1 MKKVINFVLLAASL
15 TTGFVATTQAN
26 LLDDLLKQV
35 KSERVS
41 EARLDKTRE
50 AEFLSARADKTALL
64 NKAKT
69 DLANENARNDRLTRE
84 YADNEITLAQKE
96 VELDNAT
103 GTLGEMFGVS
113 RAAAADALG
122 QISTSI
128 VSAQPEFAHR
138 GEELNKIANASEIPS
153 IADLENLWFA
163 LQTEMTESGK
173 VAEFTVDV
181 TNLDGTTSTQ
191 TITRI
196 GTFNLVSEDGY
207 LTYNDD
213 VGQVQPLPK
222 QPAGY
227 ISGTASDFF
236 ENKSG
241 YSPLYLDPSRGG
253 ILSLET
259 RKKTVQEF
267 YHEGKEVGYA
277 ITIIFVLGC
286 IIALERLIV
295 LGGMSSKMKAQEKN
309 LDKPNENNPLGRILK
324 VFYDNQSADAETL
337 ELKLDEAIL
346 RETPQVDRGV
356 NLIKMFAAIAPLM
369 GLLGTVIG
377 MIMTF
382 QTITLFG
389 TGDPKIMAGNI
400 SLALVTT
407 ALGLICALPLILIH
421 SVVAGKSKSV
431 LQKLDEQSAGLIAAI
446 AEKGSK

>member
-1 MKKVINFVLLAASL
+1 MKKVINFVMLAASL

-26 LLDDLLKQV
+26 QLDDLLKQV
-35 KSERVS
+35 KADRVS
-41 EARLDKTRE
+41 EAKLDKKRE
-50 AEFLSARADKTALL
+50 DEFKAARSDKAALL
-64 NKAKT
+64 AKAKT
-69 DLANENARNDRLTRE
+69 ELANQQARGKRLSKE
-84 YADNEITLAQKE
+84 YAANDITINQKS

-113 RAAAADALG
+113 RAAAANAYG
-122 QISTSI
+122 TISTSI
-128 VSAQPEFAHR
+128 VSAEFANR
-138 GEELNKIANASEIPS
+138 GKALNRIANSKEIPG
-153 IADLENLWFA
+153 IADLEELWFA

-173 VAEFTVDV
+173 ISQFSVDV
-181 TNLDGTTSTQ
+181 TNLDGTKSTE

-196 GTFNLVSEDGY
+196 GTFNLVSANGY
-207 LTYNDD
+207 LTYNDE

-227 ISGTASDFF
+227 ITETASSFF
-236 ENKSG
+236 GNSSG
-241 YSPLYLDPSRGG
+241 FSAVYVDPSRGG

-259 RKKTVQEF
+259 RKKTLEEF
-267 YHEGKEVGYA
+267 FHEGKEVGYA
-277 ITIIFVLGC
+277 ITVLLIIGC
-286 IIALERLIV
+286 LIALERLIV
-295 LGGMSSKMKAQEKN
+295 LGGMSSKIKAQEKN
-309 LDKPNENNPLGRILK
+309 LDKPNENNPLGRLLK

-346 RETPQVDRGV
+346 RETPKVDRGV

-421 SVVAGKSKSV
+421 SIVAGKSKSV

>member
-1 MKKVINFVLLAASL
+1 MKKLINFVSIAAMM
-15 TTGFVATTQAN
+15 TAGFAATAQAN
-26 LLDDLLKQV
+26 VLDDLLKQV
-35 KSERVS
+35 KADRVS
-41 EARLDKTRE
+41 EAKLDKKRE
-50 AEFLSARADKTALL
+50 AEFLAARADKSALL
-64 NKAKT
+64 NKAKAE
-69 DLANENARNDRLTRE
+69 LANQNARNARLTKE
-84 YADNEITLAQKE
+84 YAANEITLAQKA

-113 RAAAADALG
+113 RAAAANAFG

-128 VSAQPEFAHR
+128 VSAEFPNR
-138 GEELNKIANASEIPS
+138 GEDLNRIANAKEIPS
-153 IADLENLWFA
+153 IKDLEDLWFA
-163 LQTEMTESGK
+163 LQAEMTESGK
-173 VAEFTVDV
+173 VSQFSADV
-181 TNLDGTTSTQ
+181 TKLDGTKSTE

-196 GTFNLVSEDGY
+196 GTFNLVSANGY
-207 LTYNDD
+207 LTYNDE
-213 VGQVQPLPK
+213 VGQVQPLAK
-222 QPAGY
+222 QPDSY
-227 ISGTASDFF
+227 ISDTASDFF
-236 ENKSG
+236 GSGSG
-241 YSPLYLDPSRGG
+241 YSAVYIDPSRGG

-259 RKKTVQEF
+259 RKKTPEEF
-267 YHEGKEVGYA
+267 FHEGKEVGYA
-277 ITIIFVLGC
+277 ITVLLIIGC
-286 IIALERLIV
+286 LIALERLIV
-295 LGGMSSKMKAQEKN
+295 LGGMSSKIKAQEKN
-309 LDKPNENNPLGRILK
+309 LDKPNENNPLGRLLK

-346 RETPQVDRGV
+346 RETPKVDRGV

>member
-1 MKKVINFVLLAASL
+1 MKKVINFLSLAAIM
-15 TTGFVATTQAN
+15 TVGMVTTTQAN
-26 LLDDLLKQV
+26 SLDDLLKQV
-35 KSERVS
+35 KADRVS
-41 EARLDKTRE
+41 EAKLDKKRE
-50 AEFLSARADKTALL
+50 AEFLSARSDKQALL
-64 NKAKT
+64 NKAKNE
-69 DLANENARNDRLTRE
+69 LASQEARNKRLMKS
-84 YADNEITLAQKE
+84 YAANEITLGQKE

-113 RAAAADALG
+113 RAAAANAYG

-128 VSAQPEFAHR
+128 VSAEFPNR
-138 GEELNKIANASEIPS
+138 GAALSRIANSKEIPS
-153 IADLENLWFA
+153 LSDLEELWFA

-173 VAEFTVDV
+173 VSRFSVEV
-181 TNLDGTTSTQ
+181 TKLDGTKSTE
-191 TITRI
+191 TIIRI
-196 GTFNLVSEDGY
+196 GAFNLISETGF
-207 LTYNDD
+207 LTYNDE

-222 QPAGY
+222 QPASF
-227 ISGTASDFF
+227 IAETAADFF
-236 ENKSG
+236 TITSG
-241 YSPLYLDPSRGG
+241 YAPVYVDPSRGA
-253 ILSLET
+253 ILALET

-267 YHEGKEVGYA
+267 FHEGKEVGYA
-277 ITIIFVLGC
+277 ITVLFIVGLL
-286 IIALERLIV
+286 IAAERLIV
-295 LGGMSSKMKAQEKN
+295 LGGMTSRIKTQEKN
-309 LDKPNENNPLGRILK
+309 LDKPNENNPLGRLLK
-324 VFYDNQSADAETL
+324 VFYDNQNVDAETL

-346 RETPQVDRGV
+346 RETPKVDRGV

-389 TGDPKIMAGNI
+389 TGDPKIMAGDI

>member
-1 MKKVINFVLLAASL
+1 MKKLINFVSLAAIAATS
-15 TTGFVATTQAN
+15 FVATTQAN
-26 LLDDLLKQV
+26 TLDDLLKQV
-35 KSERVS
+35 KADRVS
-41 EARLDKTRE
+41 EAKLDKKRE
-50 AEFLSARADKTALL
+50 AEFLSDRSDKQALL
-64 NKAKT
+64 NKAKQE
-69 DLANENARNDRLTRE
+69 LADQQARNKRLTKE
-84 YADNEITLAQKE
+84 YAANEITLAQKE

-113 RAAAADALG
+113 RAAAANAFG

-128 VSAQPEFAHR
+128 VSAEFANR
-138 GEELNKIANASEIPS
+138 GEALNRVANAKTIPGLE
-153 IADLENLWFA
+153 DLEELWFA

-173 VAEFTVDV
+173 ISQFSVDV
-181 TNLDGTTSTQ
+181 TNLDGTKSTE

-196 GTFNLVSEDGY
+196 GTFNLVSANGY
-207 LTYNDD
+207 LTYNDE

-222 QPAGY
+222 QPAGF
-227 ISGTASDFF
+227 ITETATGFF
-236 ENKSG
+236 GNSSG
-241 YSPLYLDPSRGG
+241 YSAVYVDPSRGG

-259 RKKTVQEF
+259 RKKTLEEF
-267 YHEGKEVGYA
+267 FHEGKEVGYA
-277 ITIIFVLGC
+277 ITVLLIIGC
-286 IIALERLIV
+286 LIALERLIV
-295 LGGMSSKMKAQEKN
+295 LGGMSSKIRAQEKN
-309 LDKPNENNPLGRILK
+309 LDKPNENNPLGRLLK

-346 RETPQVDRGV
+346 RETPKVDRGV

-421 SVVAGKSKSV
+421 SIVAGKSKSV

>member
-1 MKKVINFVLLAASL
+1 MKKVINFVMLAASL
-15 TTGFVATTQAN
+15 STSVIATSQAN
-26 LLDDLLKQV
+26 QLDDLLKQV
-35 KSERVS
+35 KADRVS
-41 EARLDKTRE
+41 EAKLDKKRE
-50 AEFLSARADKTALL
+50 AEFLSARSDKQSLL
-64 NKAKT
+64 NKAKRE
-69 DLANENARNDRLTRE
+69 LANQEARNERLTKE
-84 YADNEITLAQKE
+84 YAANEITLAQKE
-96 VELDNAT
+96 IELANAT

-113 RAAAADALG
+113 RAAAANAFG

-128 VSAQPEFAHR
+128 VSAEFPNR
-138 GEELNKIANASEIPS
+138 GEALNRIANARKIPS
-153 IADLENLWFA
+153 ISDLEELWFA

-173 VAEFTVDV
+173 ITQFSTDV
-181 TNLDGTTSTQ
+181 TNLDGTKSTE
-191 TITRI
+191 TVTRI
-196 GTFNLVSEDGY
+196 GTFNLVSENGY
-207 LTYNDD
+207 LTYNDEI
-213 VGQVQPLPK
+213 GQVQPLPK
-222 QPAGY
+222 QPASH
-227 ISGTASDFF
+227 INDTAASFSSLT
-236 ENKSG
+236 SG
-241 YSPLYLDPSRGG
+241 YAPLYLDPSRGA

-259 RKKTVQEF
+259 RKKSWDQF

-277 ITIIFVLGC
+277 ITVLLILGC
-286 IIALERLIV
+286 LIALERLIV
-295 LGGMSSKMKAQEKN
+295 LGGMSSKISSQEKN
-309 LDKPNENNPLGRILK
+309 LDKPNENNPLGRLLK

-346 RETPQVDRGV
+346 RETPKVDRGV

>member
-1 MKKVINFVLLAASL
+1 
-15 TTGFVATTQAN
+15 
-26 LLDDLLKQV
+26 
-35 KSERVS
+35 
-41 EARLDKTRE
+41 
-50 AEFLSARADKTALL
+50 
-64 NKAKT
+64 
-69 DLANENARNDRLTRE
+69 
-84 YADNEITLAQKE
+84 
-96 VELDNAT
+96 
-103 GTLGEMFGVS
+103 MFGVS
-113 RAAAADALG
+113 RAAAANAFG

-128 VSAQPEFAHR
+128 VSAEFPNR
-138 GEELNKIANASEIPS
+138 GETLNRIANAKEIPGL
-153 IADLENLWFA
+153 ADLEELWFA
-163 LQTEMTESGK
+163 LQTEMTESGRISQ
-173 VAEFTVDV
+173 FSVDV
-181 TNLDGTTSTQ
+181 TNLDGTKSTE

-196 GTFNLVSEDGY
+196 GTFNLVSANGY
-207 LTYNDD
+207 LTYNDE

-227 ISGTASDFF
+227 ITGTASSFF
-236 ENKSG
+236 DTDSG
-241 YSPLYLDPSRGG
+241 YSAVYIDPSRGG

-259 RKKTVQEF
+259 RKKTVEEF
-267 YHEGKEVGYA
+267 FHEGKEVGYA
-277 ITIIFVLGC
+277 ITVLLIVGLL
-286 IIALERLIV
+286 IALERMIV
-295 LGGMSSKMKAQEKN
+295 LGGMSSKIKAQEKN
-309 LDKPNENNPLGRILK
+309 LDKPNENNPLGRLLK
-324 VFYDNQSADAETL
+324 VFYDNQSVDAETL

-346 RETPQVDRGV
+346 RETPKVDRGV

-421 SVVAGKSKSV
+421 SIVAGKSKSV

>member
-1 MKKVINFVLLAASL
+1 MKKVINFVLLAATMSA
-15 TTGFVATTQAN
+15 GFVASTQAN
-26 LLDDLLKQV
+26 QLDDLLKKV
-35 KSERVS
+35 KADRVS
-41 EARLDKTRE
+41 EATIDKKRE
-50 AEFLSARADKTALL
+50 AEFLSAKADKAALL
-64 NKAKT
+64 AKAKKE
-69 DLANENARNDRLTRE
+69 LADQNARNDRLTSE
-84 YADNEITLAQKE
+84 YAANEIKLAQKE
-96 VELDNAT
+96 LELDNAT

-113 RAAAADALG
+113 RAAAADAFG

-128 VSAQPEFAHR
+128 VSAEFPGR
-138 GEELNKIANASEIPS
+138 GEALNRIANAKEIPAIS
-153 IADLENLWFA
+153 DLEELWFA

-173 VAEFTVDV
+173 VSKFSVDV
-181 TNLDGTTSTQ
+181 TNLDGTKTTE

-196 GTFNLVSEDGY
+196 GTFNLVSENGY
-207 LTYNDD
+207 LTYNDE

-222 QPAGY
+222 QPAGF
-227 ISGTASDFF
+227 ITETASDFF
-236 ENKSG
+236 ETTGG
-241 YSPLYLDPSRGG
+241 YTGVYLDPSRGG

-259 RKKTVQEF
+259 RKKTVEEF
-267 YHEGKEVGYA
+267 FHEGKEVGYA
-277 ITIIFVLGC
+277 ITVLLVLGLL
-286 IIALERLIV
+286 IALERLIV
-295 LGGMSSKMKAQEKN
+295 LGGMSSKIKAQEKN
-309 LDKPNENNPLGRILK
+309 LDKPNENNPLGRLLK

-356 NLIKMFAAIAPLM
+356 GLIKMFAAIAPLM

-407 ALGLICALPLILIH
+407 ALGLICALPLILVH
-421 SVVAGKSKSV
+421 SIVAGKSKSV

>member
-1 MKKVINFVLLAASL
+1 MKKLINFVSIAAMM
-15 TTGFVATTQAN
+15 TAGFAATAQAN
-26 LLDDLLKQV
+26 VLDDLLKQV
-35 KSERVS
+35 KADRVS
-41 EARLDKTRE
+41 EAKLDKKRE
-50 AEFLSARADKTALL
+50 AEFLAARADKSALL
-64 NKAKT
+64 NKAKAE
-69 DLANENARNDRLTRE
+69 LANQNARNARLTKE
-84 YADNEITLAQKE
+84 YAANEITLAQKA

-113 RAAAADALG
+113 RAAAANAFG

-128 VSAQPEFAHR
+128 VSAEFANR
-138 GEELNKIANASEIPS
+138 GEALNRIANSKAIPS
-153 IADLENLWFA
+153 IEDLEDLWFA
-163 LQTEMTESGK
+163 LQAEMTESGK
-173 VAEFTVDV
+173 VSQFSADV
-181 TNLDGTTSTQ
+181 TKLDGTKSTE

-196 GTFNLVSEDGY
+196 GTFNLVSANGY
-207 LTYNDD
+207 LTYNDE
-213 VGQVQPLPK
+213 VGQVQPLAK
-222 QPAGY
+222 QPDSY
-227 ISGTASDFF
+227 ISDTASDFF
-236 ENKSG
+236 GTSSG
-241 YSPLYLDPSRGG
+241 YSAVYIDPSRGG

-259 RKKTVQEF
+259 RKKTPEEF
-267 YHEGKEVGYA
+267 FHEGKEVGYA
-277 ITIIFVLGC
+277 ITVLLIIGC
-286 IIALERLIV
+286 LIALERLIV
-295 LGGMSSKMKAQEKN
+295 LGGMSSKISAQEKN
-309 LDKPNENNPLGRILK
+309 LDKPNENNPLGRLLK

-346 RETPQVDRGV
+346 RETPKVDRGV

-421 SVVAGKSKSV
+421 SIVAGKSKSV

>member
-1 MKKVINFVLLAASL
+1 MKKLINFVSLAAIMTVGMVS
-15 TTGFVATTQAN
+15 TSHAN
-26 LLDDLLKQV
+26 TLDDLLKQV
-35 KSERVS
+35 KADRVS
-41 EARLDKTRE
+41 EAKLDKKRE
-50 AEFLSARADKTALL
+50 AEFMSARSDKQSLL
-64 NKAKT
+64 NKAKKE
-69 DLANENARNDRLTRE
+69 LANQNARNSRLTKE
-84 YADNEITLAQKE
+84 YAANEITMTQKS

-113 RAAAADALG
+113 RAAAADAFG

-128 VSAQPEFAHR
+128 VSAEFPNR
-138 GEELNKIANASEIPS
+138 GEELNRIANAKEIPS
-153 IADLENLWFA
+153 IEDLEDLWFA
-163 LQTEMTESGK
+163 LQTEMTQSGK
-173 VAEFTVDV
+173 VSQFSADV
-181 TNLDGTTSTQ
+181 TNLDGSKSTE

-196 GTFNLVSEDGY
+196 GAFNLVSAAGY
-207 LTYNDD
+207 LTYNDE

-236 ENKSG
+236 NSNSG
-241 YSPLYLDPSRGG
+241 YTGVYVDPSRGA

-259 RKKTVQEF
+259 RKKTLEQF
-267 YHEGKEVGYA
+267 FHEGKQVGYA
-277 ITIIFVLGC
+277 ITILFFVGC

-295 LGGMSSKMKAQEKN
+295 LGGMSARIKSQEKN
-309 LDKPNENNPLGRILK
+309 LDKPNENNPLGRLLK

-346 RETPQVDRGV
+346 RETPKVDRGV

-382 QTITLFG
+382 QTIMLFG

-421 SVVAGKSKSV
+421 SIVAGKSKSV

>member
-1 MKKVINFVLLAASL
+1 MRKVINFVTLAVVMSAGL
-15 TTGFVATTQAN
+15 VATTQAN
-26 LLDDLLKQV
+26 QLDDLLKQV

-41 EARLDKTRE
+41 EAKLDKKRE
-50 AEFLSARADKTALL
+50 AEFTSARADKQALL
-64 NKAKT
+64 NKATKE
-69 DLANENARNDRLTRE
+69 LANQNARNARLTKE
-84 YADNEITLAQKE
+84 YADNEIALAQKE

-113 RAAAADALG
+113 RAAAAGAYG
-122 QISTSI
+122 QIATSI
-128 VSAQPEFAHR
+128 VSAEFPGR
-138 GEELNKIANASEIPS
+138 GETLNRIANAKEIP
-153 IADLENLWFA
+153 ALEDLEELWFA

-173 VAEFTVDV
+173 VSKFTTEV
-181 TNLDGTTSTQ
+181 TNLDGSKSTE

-196 GTFNLVSEDGY
+196 GTFNLVSDNGY
-207 LTYNDD
+207 LTYNDE
-213 VGQVQPLPK
+213 VGQVQPLAK

-227 ISGTASDFF
+227 IANAASGFF
-236 ENKSG
+236 NTSSG
-241 YSPLYLDPSRGG
+241 YAGVYVDPSRGG

-259 RKKTVQEF
+259 RKKTLEEF
-267 YHEGKEVGYA
+267 FHEGKEVGYA
-277 ITIIFVLGC
+277 ITVLLIIGLL
-286 IIALERLIV
+286 IALERIIV
-295 LGGMSSKMKAQEKN
+295 LSSITSKIKSQEKN
-309 LDKPNENNPLGRILK
+309 LDTPNSNNPLGRLLQI
-324 VFYDNQSADAETL
+324 YHDNKSVDAETL
-337 ELKLDEAIL
+337 ELKLDEGIL
-346 RETPQVDRGV
+346 RETPKIDRGV

-421 SVVAGKSKSV
+421 SIVAGKAKSV

-446 AEKGSK
+446 AEKESK